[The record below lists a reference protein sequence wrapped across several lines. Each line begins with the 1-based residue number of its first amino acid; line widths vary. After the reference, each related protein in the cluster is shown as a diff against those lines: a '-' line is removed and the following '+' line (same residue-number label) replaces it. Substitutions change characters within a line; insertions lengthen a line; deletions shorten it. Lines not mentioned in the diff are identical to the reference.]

1 MTVHKLNERLEQL
14 ERAYMAALCGR
25 EGASVSVLTLLPAI
39 FRAVPGTTVEEV
51 IAALRW
57 SESRRR

>member
-1 MTVHKLNERLEQL
+1 MLNARFEQL
-14 ERAYMAALCGR
+14 ERAYTAALDGRDCGD
-25 EGASVSVLTLLPAI
+25 VSVLALLPAI